1 MQNRQATF
9 NKILSNIFQ
18 RIRFL
23 KYLMINW
30 MQDLGF
36 WTFLLFIK
44 PDHIKFAMMPVIP
57 HSRAAV
63 TDHFHNWIT
72 DCCPKCQNIRD
83 ASQCQHACA
92 QSLWLVW
99 TKAYERCSSAALR
112 CAQHQC
118 MHNWVLDVRALAG
131 RGGCWMRH
139 YIYIISWWSLSHNLS
154 ARLQSVTS
162 ARQLSCIML
171 TWLRHV
177 SSAQLQCVSSA
188 AICKLQ
194 SVSSTAM
201 CRLRCTLSA
210 QLPLVNSAVS
220 SAANCQPSCKLSA
233 QLSTEHCQ
241 LSLEFVRSAATCQLS
256 CNWSAH

>member
-92 QSLWLVW
+92 QSLWLVC

-118 MHNWVLDVRALAG
+118 MHNLVLDVRALAG

-188 AICKLQ
+188 AICNVPAQ
-194 SVSSTAM
+194 VHFVS
-201 CRLRCTLSA
+201 
-210 QLPLVNSAVS
+210 
-220 SAANCQPSCKLSA
+220 
-233 QLSTEHCQ
+233 
-241 LSLEFVRSAATCQLS
+241 SAATCQLS
-256 CNWSAH
+256 CQLSCKLSAQLQIVSSAVDRTLSAQSWVCQVSCNLSAEL